1 MTQALAIKRWGAF
14 LHPVS
19 LARRICYPEMNAGPR
34 RYRLRVEDQAGAA
47 DILQRVGA
55 LAEIEQAVVAH
66 CEEHAPEPPYRPQ
79 EIKKRMAP
87 SWRPEVRVPPFE
99 PQYDDLPINDRYDL
113 WKSFELD
120 GGARIGVAIEME
132 RWEVWTDLL
141 KFRRGIQ
148 RHQIAVGVILHDNP
162 ANLHYVYHHLRLISE
177 PLFSAL
183 PVVFAAPEG
192 EGLETTAPPSSRRFA
207 PYRMPNDP
215 AV

>member
-1 MTQALAIKRWGAF
+1 VAHG
-14 LHPVS
+14 
-19 LARRICYPEMNAGPR
+19 
-34 RYRLRVEDQAGAA
+34 YRLRVEDQAGAA
-47 DILQRVGA
+47 YILRRVGA
-55 LAEIEQAVVAH
+55 LAEIEQAVIAH
-66 CEEHAPEPPYRPQ
+66 CAEHAPQPPYRPQ
-79 EIKKRMAP
+79 EIKKRLAP
-87 SWRPEVRVPPFE
+87 SWRPEVRVPPFG
-99 PQYDDLPINDRYDL
+99 PQYDNLPINDRYDL

-162 ANLHYVYHHLRLISE
+162 ANLYYVYHHLRLISE

-192 EGLETTAPPSSRRFA
+192 EGLETAAPPSNRRFA

-215 AV
+215 VA

>member
-1 MTQALAIKRWGAF
+1 LRGARASTSVQTAGDQEAVGPE
-14 LHPVS
+14 LE
-19 LARRICYPEMNAGPR
+19 ARG
-34 RYRLRVEDQAGAA
+34 AGAA
-47 DILQRVGA
+47 LRA
-55 LAEIEQAVVAH
+55 A
-66 CEEHAPEPPYRPQ
+66 
-79 EIKKRMAP
+79 
-87 SWRPEVRVPPFE
+87 
-99 PQYDDLPINDRYDL
+99 QYDNLPINDRYDL

-162 ANLHYVYHHLRLISE
+162 ANLYYVYHHLRLISE

-192 EGLETTAPPSSRRFA
+192 EGLETAAPPSNRRFA

-215 AV
+215 AA

>member
-1 MTQALAIKRWGAF
+1 MTHG
-14 LHPVS
+14 
-19 LARRICYPEMNAGPR
+19 
-34 RYRLRVEDQAGAA
+34 YRLRVEDQGGAA
-47 DILQRVGA
+47 DILRRIGA
-55 LAEIEQAVVAH
+55 LTEIEQAVVTH
-66 CEEHAPEPPYRPQ
+66 CKEHTPKPPYRPQ
-79 EIKKRMAP
+79 EIKKRLAP

-120 GGARIGVAIEME
+120 GGTQIGVAIEME

-148 RHQIAVGVILHDNP
+148 RRQIAVGVILHDNP

-183 PVVFAAPEG
+183 PVMFAAPEG
-192 EGLETTAPPSSRRFA
+192 EGLETAAPPSSRRFA